1 MKSPIHHI
9 ALVICACCISFSTY
23 SQEDTTSTNAGI
35 ELNRPML
42 ELGVGTFNYFGD
54 VGKLNGIGS
63 TSHLNWGYRIAF
75 KNQLSNSFN
84 ADLFFLFGS
93 ITANERLVD
102 NDVNFESKIRMGG
115 LSISYNFNALLPEDR
130 KVTPY
135 ISLGIASYDFS
146 TKSDLYDAQGRFY
159 NYWDDGS
166 IRDIAQNDP
175 NAGNAVEIQRD
186 YDYETDL
193 RKFSDREGDYDL
205 RAVTIPV
212 GIGAELEMTPS
223 FTLRLGTEFHIG
235 LSDNLDNI
243 NDDSYESTR
252 SGNDHFMYS
261 SIGLAYNLK
270 HKKKAPKESF
280 LPMSEDLL
288 ALEYEDEDQD
298 GIADIIDHCPGTPA
312 EADVDEFGC
321 PLDGDK
327 DGVPDY
333 LDLEPNSVADAKVNS
348 DGVALTDEEISA
360 MYKAYLSDSGEM
372 TYVKSATYTAD
383 LKLKRKISQSNGY
396 RVTIL
401 DSDDLSSDEIASLL
415 SIKDVKFIETASGG
429 QYYLGTYQSLTEAVE
444 KQMMVYQ
451 FDTEIEHLVDGQATM
466 VGQED
471 IAGVMEGIDASHIDP
486 DVVVFRVQIGAYRYR
501 LSKDVF
507 KEVPD
512 LLVIEGN
519 DGLTRYVSGSFYTIQ
534 EAAEHK
540 VDLLLKG
547 FEGAFVTAYRGGKRI
562 KLKEAGATVNS
573 KENIEAKE
581 SGQINKDLV
590 KYTVKI
596 GAFEGRV
603 PAETLGEFMNLGGVR
618 PVRNTDGITTYVY
631 GMYNS
636 FEEAEH
642 TARVLKEDGFEDA
655 EVVGD
660 FNGKII
666 DADEA
671 KKIKG
676 E

>member
-1 MKSPIHHI
+1 MKSPFHYI
-9 ALVICACCISFSTY
+9 AIVLCACCISFSTY
-23 SQEDTTSTNAGI
+23 SQEDTTVTGI
-35 ELNRPML
+35 ELHRPML
-42 ELGVGTFNYFGD
+42 ELGVGTFEYFGD

-63 TSHLNWGYRIAF
+63 TNHLNWGYRLSF

-93 ITANERLVD
+93 ITANERLIN

-130 KVTPY
+130 RVTPY

-146 TKSDLYDAQGRFY
+146 TKSDLYDDQGRFY
-159 NYWDDGS
+159 NYWNDGT

-193 RKFSDREGDYDL
+193 RKFSDRESDYDL
-205 RAVTIPV
+205 RAITIPV
-212 GIGAELEMTPS
+212 GVGAELEMTPS

-235 LSDNLDNI
+235 MSDNLDNI
-243 NDDSYESTR
+243 NDDSYESAR
-252 SGNDHFMYS
+252 SGSDHFMYT

-270 HKKKAPKESF
+270 HKKKEPKDSF

-298 GIADIIDHCPGTPA
+298 GIADIIDLCPGTPTDV
-312 EADVDEFGC
+312 DVDEYGC
-321 PLDGDK
+321 PLDGDE

-333 LDLEPNSVADAKVNS
+333 LDLEPNSAADAMVNS
-348 DGVALTDEEISA
+348 DGVTLTDEEINA
-360 MYKAYLSDSGEM
+360 MYRAYLSDSGEM
-372 TYVKSATYTAD
+372 NYVKSATYTAD

-396 RVTIL
+396 RVSIL

-415 SIKDVKFIETASGG
+415 SIKDIRFKETETGG
-429 QYYLGTYQSLTEAVE
+429 HYYLGNYQTLEEAVE

-451 FDTEIEHLVDGQATM
+451 FDTEIEHLKDGTPTL
-466 VGQED
+466 VTSDE
-471 IAGVMEGIDASHIDP
+471 IAGVMEGIDASHVDP
-486 DVVVFRVQIGAYRYR
+486 NVVVFRVQIGAYRYR

-540 VDLLLKG
+540 VELLLKG

-562 KLKEAGATVNS
+562 KLKDAGATVNS

-596 GAFEGRV
+596 GVFEGRV

-618 PVRNTDGITTYVY
+618 PVRSSDGITTYVY
-631 GMYNS
+631 GMYDS
-636 FEEAEH
+636 FDEAVH
-642 TARVLKEDGFEDA
+642 TSRVLKEDGFEEA

-666 DADEA
+666 DATEA